1 MTPKN
6 SSQSEQDPSSGSS
19 EPKKSFLLRL
29 LRQRFLLVALV
40 VLVFLAGLFG
50 WQSLHSGKIST
61 ELLKP
66 AVKAETP
73 TEPGPAAPPPAAKA
87 PEAKEPAPSLPKAA
101 LPPSL
106 PKVEPPSESLG
117 HVPPPTHVVE
127 PSKPPIEGEAFTRA
141 LIKIIDEQV
150 NQRWFG
156 WRPSSILFGKLGLT
170 DNVNNEQRG
179 VLQVA
184 RRSAVALNEDMT
196 RFAPTEAYNS
206 RVNEA
211 MNFLMVSS
219 DKYWFPSAPGKY
231 REAMND
237 LKWYIHDLRLGHAKF
252 YTRVNCLIGVL
263 TSYRDLL
270 GSCYNNLTKDNEAD
284 GKPISWFMEDD
295 YFYYSKGVALG
306 VYQML
311 QALKIDFKPELGRK
325 NAHHML
331 DNAIEPLIKASKLN
345 PWLVTDGAKD
355 GILANHRADMSTYIG
370 HAQNV
375 LYSLDRQ
382 LATN

>member
-1 MTPKN
+1 MTTKN
-6 SSQSEQDPSSGSS
+6 SSQSEQDPASGSS
-19 EPKKSFLLRL
+19 EPKQSFLKRL
-29 LRQRFLLVALV
+29 LRQRFLMLVLVALV
-40 VLVFLAGLFG
+40 FLAALFG
-50 WQSLHSGKIST
+50 WQSLQSGKTSSA
-61 ELLKP
+61 LLKP
-66 AVKAETP
+66 VVKAATP
-73 TEPGPAAPPPAAKA
+73 TEPSPAPVTPEAKK
-87 PEAKEPAPSLPKAA
+87 PEAKEPAPSLPKVA
-101 LPPSL
+101 PP
-106 PKVEPPSESLG
+106 PESLG

-127 PSKPPIEGEAFTRA
+127 PTKPLLPGEAFTRA

-150 NQRWFG
+150 NKGWFG

-237 LKWYIHDLRLGHAKF
+237 LKWYIHDLRLGQAKF

-270 GSCYNNLTKDNEAD
+270 GSCYNNLTKDTEAD

-311 QALKIDFKPELGRK
+311 QALKIDFKPELERK

-331 DNAIEPLIKASKLN
+331 DNAIAPLKKASKLD

>member
-1 MTPKN
+1 
-6 SSQSEQDPSSGSS
+6 
-19 EPKKSFLLRL
+19 
-29 LRQRFLLVALV
+29 
-40 VLVFLAGLFG
+40 
-50 WQSLHSGKIST
+50 
-61 ELLKP
+61 
-66 AVKAETP
+66 
-73 TEPGPAAPPPAAKA
+73 
-87 PEAKEPAPSLPKAA
+87 
-101 LPPSL
+101 
-106 PKVEPPSESLG
+106 
-117 HVPPPTHVVE
+117 
-127 PSKPPIEGEAFTRA
+127 
-141 LIKIIDEQV
+141 
-150 NQRWFG
+150 
-156 WRPSSILFGKLGLT
+156 
-170 DNVNNEQRG
+170 
-179 VLQVA
+179 
-184 RRSAVALNEDMT
+184 
-196 RFAPTEAYNS
+196 
-206 RVNEA
+206 
-211 MNFLMVSS
+211 
-219 DKYWFPSAPGKY
+219 
-231 REAMND
+231 
-237 LKWYIHDLRLGHAKF
+237 LRLGHAKF

>member
-6 SSQSEQDPSSGSS
+6 SSQSEQDPTSGSS
-19 EPKKSFLLRL
+19 QPKKSFFQRL
-29 LRQRFLLVALV
+29 LRQRFIMLILVALV
-40 VLVFLAGLFG
+40 FLVGLYG
-50 WQSLHSGKIST
+50 WESLQSGKTSS
-61 ELLKP
+61 ELIKP
-66 AVKAETP
+66 VVKAETP
-73 TEPGPAAPPPAAKA
+73 SEPTPAAAPALPEKKE
-87 PEAKEPAPSLPKAA
+87 PEAKEPAPTLPKEA
-101 LPPSL
+101 PP
-106 PKVEPPSESLG
+106 PESLG

-127 PSKPPIEGEAFTRA
+127 PAKPSLPGVAFTKA

-150 NQRWFG
+150 NKGWFG

-237 LKWYIHDLRLGHAKF
+237 LKWYIHDLKSGQAKF

-270 GSCYNNLTKDNEAD
+270 GSCYNNLTKDTEAD

-311 QALKIDFKPELGRK
+311 QALKIDFKPELERK

-331 DNAIEPLIKASKLN
+331 DNAIAPLKKASKLD

>member
-6 SSQSEQDPSSGSS
+6 SSQPEQDPTSASP
-19 EPKKSFLLRL
+19 EPKKSLLLRL

-40 VLVFLAGLFG
+40 VLVFLGGLFG
-50 WQSLHSGKIST
+50 WQSLHSVKISS

-66 AVKAETP
+66 VVKAEAP
-73 TEPGPAAPPPAAKA
+73 TEPSPAAP
-87 PEAKEPAPSLPKAA
+87 PEAKEPGVKEPQAKEPAPTLPKAA
-101 LPPSL
+101 PP
-106 PKVEPPSESLG
+106 PESLG

-127 PSKPPIEGEAFTRA
+127 PTKPPVEGEAFTKA

-196 RFAPTEAYNS
+196 RFAPTEAYNP

-237 LKWYIHDLRLGHAKF
+237 LKWYVHDLRLGQAKF

-270 GSCYNNLTKDNEAD
+270 GSCYNNLTKDTEAD

-311 QALKIDFKPELGRK
+311 QALKIDFKPEFDKK

-331 DNAIEPLIKASKLN
+331 DKAIKPLIKASKLN